1 MNIKD
6 DTNKPTSEY
15 PTSKEEAIRKN
26 SLYFFTG
33 IPCRNGHVRI
43 RRVSDGHCLDC
54 DRETQK
60 RKRKRRPKAVS
71 KMRRKYYKKN
81 KEHILHLRKKNY
93 AENESLRLRK
103 RDKDLKNTY
112 GIDIKQYNNILKAQG
127 DACGICEAKKNNN
140 KRTKYFDVD
149 HCHESGQVRGL
160 LCTNCNMGLGKF
172 NHDIKWLIAA
182 IKYLVRNYD
191 YRIYETKK

>member
-15 PTSKEEAIRKN
+15 PTSKEEAIKKN

-60 RKRKRRPKAVS
+60 RKR
-71 KMRRKYYKKN
+71 M
-81 KEHILHLRKKNY
+81 RKKNY

-103 RDKDLKNTY
+103 RDKDLKKSY

-127 DACGICEAKKNNN
+127 NACGICEAKENNN

-182 IKYLVRNYD
+182 IKYLVRDSD
-191 YRIYETKK
+191 YRIYESRK